1 MADST
6 TDQGSSRPKSRQSI
20 AHMPSAKTAASRDNA
35 TTDIAALQARHTE
48 AKAAKK
54 KSRGKSLG
62 PGGLEALKESTGNA
76 TKVKRP
82 YLVAKAHFVDFRQ
95 TTTPFQIKSILKP
108 SIPLTPPK
116 AIPSFDE
123 LRKRSTGKDR
133 PQAKSNPEELLID
146 FSTPGPGGQDGGA
159 VSMSGAENVADPFSP
174 IVRRSPRKTDGA
186 SGSAEVLERQ
196 QEEERKRL
204 AEKEAIL
211 ERRAARRKSLAN
223 RRVSFA
229 PEATLHTWSVMELAE
244 DSTTSSASNSTR
256 RQSSMTAAQSPIKSI
271 GSPETANASST
282 PAELTGELLVK
293 ESPAKQ
299 SNVSQKK
306 RRRRSSGLAEPMLDD
321 VEESMYSSSP
331 SGDVTTDSSPVR
343 VEEGIESSDE
353 SDTDGDTAMSLED
366 GTSHTV
372 ASEDSGSSTPSS
384 LEERLR
390 QAADQAGTRGIE
402 YDEHGEDFPMEMVT
416 GTVTNAFQNWAQGRA
431 HEIAND
437 EMLDPENLDP
447 YAASLPAK
455 QENDVEI
462 EDESDDQSGEMSMD
476 VTSAVGGIVTGR
488 SPSKTCSRSPVA
500 RRRSSIRRR
509 RSSGNESTF
518 DETMDFTVM
527 QGGIISAEAEQT
539 VNSRV
544 SDEDIS
550 MEFTHAAGGV
560 LSGAVAGYSMV
571 SEHTEE
577 NLAMDMTTAVGGILP
592 PIEEQTEPQTDV
604 EEQTVAMDMTRA
616 VGGILPNNRVTRQS
630 PRNATFTSPRRLPAE
645 ETKPKSPPKT
655 HQHRTSIASE
665 TGSPSLALKPRLSGR
680 SQRSAAKAVAA
691 PLPEQQ
697 NSTPVKSQM
706 RTQQGTPSKQVTPL
720 PPRAE
725 TPNKTPSSANVSHRT
740 ASPKK
745 LFKAEIKARTSPASA
760 KRNALFSPGK
770 QTPSVILKAPKPQI
784 GRRRSSGIGIDKDGI
799 GSPRVTELLNRRSS
813 IGDAAPQF
821 KLVSIEPT
829 MLHSE
834 DPQQLVQEVE
844 AERAEE
850 QRRESGRFI
859 MEQEADEP
867 QDENL
872 TLQLKDMIESMTPQK
887 PKSGKLKGR
896 KSLAVGGA
904 KGLLGKR
911 PAELD
916 MDDDDEADSTPK
928 RLRVVSREGSPVKK
942 VHLPKPPSKDETTGR
957 LGTKLQKSLQ
967 EMTDN
972 DNATPNLGAASPSK
986 NVVAL
991 SPATTKRFKDI
1002 KVNDEAR
1009 PESFEDKLDNV
1020 VGAIDISTVQMEEG
1034 SARGEEAKISLQQF
1048 LNMTNIHFIELS
1060 TTKRRHT
1067 IAQSTPAAGSQTNR
1081 DGSDTADNF
1090 VAAATTLPLLELY
1103 QHATRELKSYISAGR
1118 KIIRSI
1124 EAETLADQP
1133 PLFREY
1139 IDARPD
1145 VKIVM
1150 DNQFRNGKANA
1161 RLQSKEGWYQWRAQL
1176 VEGLKNG
1183 LEGIDQGMQADLQLL
1198 QQQQLMLDSVLPQL
1212 NQERID
1218 LECQRASL
1226 QQSLEELDSVH
1237 HESLTNC
1244 RRELQNADEYC
1255 LQRSTLL
1262 ESLREQMREKE
1273 EALLAAAEL
1282 KSEMKDQITEADRVR
1297 EENKGWPVA
1306 DVLSLRSKVDAIE
1319 KQTGWRLITAE
1330 EDIDGPTES
1339 GPALTMIYKD
1349 HLRLFFYPQA
1359 FQYKASDAPRRRSGR
1374 RSASTSGPN
1383 APISLTYAPADLEDS
1398 DANPSE
1404 PPTEK
1409 RFFLQLV
1416 RSQLHAYAMM
1426 PKRSVSPRTM
1436 LSTVSQGWDLACKI
1450 SEELRLLNLVGIA
1463 TVSILSDEK
1472 LGVKLMLIT
1481 PEHGRIDI
1489 EFAITVA
1496 VLNDGDIV
1504 ASTSVTAHAVYGRS
1518 VELLSGGKGRKVQ
1531 HALGREAESRVL
1543 GEGAF
1548 VGAIHGLEEWLCG
1561 QDKVRQETKK
1571 EEVMIAS
1578 VPKPVDSP
1586 KTTAGPS
1593 TLAPASAPAAPKRS
1607 PLAPK
1612 RTNPLQKK
1620 ALPVPKQRLEKI
1632 NPQPL
1637 FQHHQDQHHPSS
1649 EKENFKQSL
1658 SISGKVSSH
1667 HPLHRSQPEEKGTVD
1682 ATAGWEQIV
1691 PRAAIPPE
1699 MQEAMM
1705 HTTPIKR
1712 VGALRRSPI

>member
-6 TDQGSSRPKSRQSI
+6 TDRRSSRPKSRQSI
-20 AHMPSAKTAASRDNA
+20 AHMPSAKTYASRDNA

-76 TKVKRP
+76 TK
-82 YLVAKAHFVDFRQ
+82 

-146 FSTPGPGGQDGGA
+146 FSTPGPSGQDAGA
-159 VSMSGAENVADPFSP
+159 VLMSGAENVADPFSP
-174 IVRRSPRKTDGA
+174 MARRSPRKIDGVG
-186 SGSAEVLERQ
+186 GSAEALERE
-196 QEEERKRL
+196 QEQERKRL

-271 GSPETANASST
+271 GSPETANVPLI
-282 PAELTGELLVK
+282 PAEQTAELLVK

-299 SNVSQKK
+299 KDVHQKK

-331 SGDVTTDSSPVR
+331 SGDVTTNSSPVR

-402 YDEHGEDFPMEMVT
+402 YDEYGEDFPMEMVT

-447 YAASLPAK
+447 HEDLLPAR

-476 VTSAVGGIVTGR
+476 VTSAVGGIVTSR

-500 RRRSSIRRR
+500 RRRSTIRRR

-527 QGGIISAEAEQT
+527 QGGIISAEAEPT

-560 LSGAVAGYSMV
+560 LSGAVTGYSMV
-571 SEHTEE
+571 SEQTEE

-616 VGGILPNNRVTRQS
+616 VGGIFPDNNRVTRQS
-630 PRNATFTSPRRLPAE
+630 PRNATLTSPRRLPAE

-655 HQHRTSIASE
+655 HQHRTSTASE
-665 TGSPSLALKPRLSGR
+665 TGSPSIALKPRLSGR
-680 SQRSAAKAVAA
+680 SQRSAAKTVAA
-691 PLPEQQ
+691 PQTEQQ

-706 RTQQGTPSKQVTPL
+706 RTQQGTPSKQITPL

-725 TPNKTPSSANVSHRT
+725 TPNKTPSSASVSHRS

-760 KRNALFSPGK
+760 KRNALFSPGN

-799 GSPRVTELLNRRSS
+799 GSPRVTELLDRRSS

-834 DPQQLVQEVE
+834 DPQQLVQKVE
-844 AERAEE
+844 AERAQE

-967 EMTDN
+967 EMADN

-986 NVVAL
+986 SAVAP

-1020 VGAIDISTVQMEEG
+1020 VGALDISTVQMEEG
-1034 SARGEEAKISLQQF
+1034 SARGGEDKISLQQF

-1067 IAQSTPAAGSQTNR
+1067 MAQSVQAAGSQTNM

-1139 IDARPD
+1139 VDARPD

-1183 LEGIDQGMQADLQLL
+1183 LEGIDQGMRADLQLL
-1198 QQQQLMLDSVLPQL
+1198 QQQQLILDSVLPRL
-1212 NQERID
+1212 NQERIE
-1218 LECQRASL
+1218 LEYQKASL

-1262 ESLREQMREKE
+1262 DSLREQMREKE

-1282 KSEMKDQITEADRVR
+1282 KTEMKDQIAEADRVR

-1319 KQTGWRLITAE
+1319 KQTGWRLMTAE
-1330 EDIDGPTES
+1330 EEVDQPTDY
-1339 GPALTMIYKD
+1339 GPALTMMYKD

-1383 APISLTYAPADLEDS
+1383 APISLTYAPADEEDS
-1398 DANPSE
+1398 DAKQSE

-1416 RSQLHAYAMM
+1416 RSQLHAFAMM
-1426 PKRSVSPRTM
+1426 PKRSVSSKTM

-1472 LGVKLMLIT
+1472 LGVKVMLIT
-1481 PEHGRIDI
+1481 LEHGRIDI

-1496 VLNDGDIV
+1496 ILNDGDIV

-1531 HALGREAESRVL
+1531 HALGKEAESRVL

-1548 VGAIHGLEEWLCG
+1548 VSAIHGLQEWLCR

-1571 EEVMIAS
+1571 EETTIAS
-1578 VPKPVDSP
+1578 VPQPVFSTDSS
-1586 KTTAGPS
+1586 KTTTVPS
-1593 TLAPASAPAAPKRS
+1593 TLAPASTPVAPKRS

-1620 ALPVPKQRLEKI
+1620 ALPVPKQRLEKV

-1637 FQHHQDQHHPSS
+1637 FQHHQNQHHPSS
-1649 EKENFKQSL
+1649 EKENFNPSL

-1667 HPLHRSQPEEKGTVD
+1667 HPLPRSQLEEKGTVD
-1682 ATAGWEQIV
+1682 AAAAWEQTV

>member
-6 TDQGSSRPKSRQSI
+6 TDQRSSRPKARQSI
-20 AHMPSAKTAASRDNA
+20 AHVPSAKTHSSRDNA

-48 AKAAKK
+48 ARAAKK

-76 TKVKRP
+76 TKP
-82 YLVAKAHFVDFRQ
+82 
-95 TTTPFQIKSILKP
+95 TTPFQIKSILKP

-123 LRKRSTGKDR
+123 LRKRSTGKDKA
-133 PQAKSNPEELLID
+133 QTKNNAEELLID
-146 FSTPGPGGQDGGA
+146 FSTPGPSGQNAGA
-159 VSMSGAENVADPFSP
+159 VAMSGTENVADPFSP
-174 IVRRSPRKTDGA
+174 MARRSPRKAEGA
-186 SGSAEVLERQ
+186 GGSAEARERE
-196 QEEERKRL
+196 QEEERKRK

-256 RQSSMTAAQSPIKSI
+256 RQSSMTAQSPVKSI
-271 GSPETANASST
+271 PSPE
-282 PAELTGELLVK
+282 PADAPSAPAGQIEELLVK

-299 SNVSQKK
+299 RGGRQRK
-306 RRRRSSGLAEPMLDD
+306 RSRRSSGLAEPTLDA
-321 VEESMYSSSP
+321 EELTYSSSP
-331 SGDVTTDSSPVR
+331 SGDVTTNSSPVNY
-343 VEEGIESSDE
+343 EEGIESSDE

-366 GTSHTV
+366 ATSHTV

-390 QAADQAGTRGIE
+390 QAAEQAGTRGIE
-402 YDEHGEDFPMEMVT
+402 YDEHGEDSLMEIVT

-431 HEIAND
+431 HGIQSNEMD
-437 EMLDPENLDP
+437 E
-447 YAASLPAK
+447 
-455 QENDVEI
+455 QENQITYIRPPPITHDNDAEMD
-462 EDESDDQSGEMSMD
+462 DEGGDQSGEMSMD
-476 VTSAVGGIVTGR
+476 VTSAVGGIVTSR
-488 SPSKTCSRSPVA
+488 SPSKKGSKSPLS
-500 RRRSSIRRR
+500 RRRSSMRHR
-509 RSSGNESTF
+509 RSSGNESVF
-518 DETMDFTVM
+518 DETMDFTAIR
-527 QGGIISAEAEQT
+527 GGIISAGIEET

-550 MEFTHAAGGV
+550 MEFTQVAGGV
-560 LSGAVAGYSMV
+560 LSGASSRYSIG
-571 SEHTEE
+571 STQSDE
-577 NLAMDMTTAVGGILP
+577 NETMDMTTAAGRILP

-604 EEQTVAMDMTRA
+604 EEQTVTMDMTRA
-616 VGGILPNNRVTRQS
+616 VGGILVKHGFQTTRQS
-630 PRNATFTSPRRLPAE
+630 PEDTMLSSPQHVPLDQI
-645 ETKPKSPPKT
+645 TPKSPPKS

-665 TGSPSLALKPRLSGR
+665 TGSPSIALKPRLSGR
-680 SQRSAAKAVAA
+680 SQRSATKTAA
-691 PLPEQQ
+691 TPQTTQQ
-697 NSTPVKSQM
+697 HSTPVKSQT
-706 RTQQGTPSKQVTPL
+706 RKQQGTPSKQITPL
-720 PPRAE
+720 PTRAE
-725 TPNKTPSSANVSHRT
+725 SPNKTPLSANVSHRS

-745 LFKAEIKARTSPASA
+745 LFKAEIKARASPASA
-760 KRNALFSPGK
+760 KRNALFSPGN
-770 QTPSVILKAPKPQI
+770 QTPSVVLKAPKSHL

-799 GSPRVTELLNRRSS
+799 GSPRVTELLDRRSS

-821 KLVSIEPT
+821 KLASIEPT
-829 MLHSE
+829 TLRCE
-834 DPQQLVQEVE
+834 DPQEVAREVE

-850 QRRESGRFI
+850 QRRESGRFV

-867 QDENL
+867 QDENV

-916 MDDDDEADSTPK
+916 MDDDDDGDSTPK
-928 RLRVVSREGSPVKK
+928 RLRAVSREGSPVKK
-942 VHLPKPPSKDETTGR
+942 VHLPKPPTKDETTGR
-957 LGTKLQKSLQ
+957 FSTRLQKSLQ
-967 EMTDN
+967 EMADSA
-972 DNATPNLGAASPSK
+972 NATPSLGPASPTK
-986 NVVAL
+986 HTIAP
-991 SPATTKRFKDI
+991 SPGTTRRFKDV

-1034 SARGEEAKISLQQF
+1034 SARSEEDKISLQQF

-1067 IAQSTPAAGSQTNR
+1067 MAQSMPASGSQADVDASN
-1081 DGSDTADNF
+1081 TADNF

-1139 IDARPD
+1139 VDARPD
-1145 VKIVM
+1145 VKVVM

-1183 LEGIDQGMQADLQLL
+1183 LEGIGHGIQADLQLL
-1198 QQQQLMLDSVLPQL
+1198 QQQQQILDSVLPRL
-1212 NQERID
+1212 NQERTD
-1218 LECQRASL
+1218 LENRKASL

-1244 RRELQNADEYC
+1244 RRELQNADKYC
-1255 LQRSTLL
+1255 LQRSALL
-1262 ESLREQMREKE
+1262 DSLHEQMREKE

-1282 KSEMKDQITEADRVR
+1282 KTEMNDQIAEADRVR
-1297 EENKGWPVA
+1297 EESKGWPVA
-1306 DVLSLRSKVDAIE
+1306 DVLDLRSRVNAIE
-1319 KQTGWRLITAE
+1319 KQTGWRLIAVE
-1330 EDIDGPTES
+1330 EEMDEPTDF
-1339 GPALTMIYKD
+1339 GPALTMMYKD
-1349 HLRLFFYPQA
+1349 DLRLFFYPQA
-1359 FQYKASDAPRRRSGR
+1359 FQSKASDAPRRRSGR
-1374 RSASTSGPN
+1374 KSASTSGPT
-1383 APISLTYAPADLEDS
+1383 APLSLTYAPTDEEDS
-1398 DANPSE
+1398 DVKPSE

-1416 RSQLHAYAMM
+1416 RSQLHAFAMM
-1426 PKRSVSPRTM
+1426 PKRSVSSRTM

-1450 SEELRLLNLVGIA
+1450 SEELRLLNLVGITTA
-1463 TVSILSDEK
+1463 SILSDEK
-1472 LGVKLMLIT
+1472 LGVKVALIT
-1481 PEHGRIDI
+1481 PKQGRVDV
-1489 EFAITVA
+1489 EFAVTVA
-1496 VLNDGDIV
+1496 ILNDGDIV
-1504 ASTSVTAHAVYGRS
+1504 ASTSVTANAIYGSS

-1531 HALGREAESRVL
+1531 HALGKEAESRSL

-1548 VGAIHGLEEWLCG
+1548 ISAIHGFEEWLRV
-1561 QDKVRQETKK
+1561 QDKARSGTK
-1571 EEVMIAS
+1571 VA
-1578 VPKPVDSP
+1578 V
-1586 KTTAGPS
+1586 TT
-1593 TLAPASAPAAPKRS
+1593 ASAPEPEPEPEPQPVASTVASKPATVPSTSTSTLTSATTPVAPKRS

-1620 ALPVPKQRLEKI
+1620 ALPVPKQRLEKFQ
-1632 NPQPL
+1632 PQAMT
-1637 FQHHQDQHHPSS
+1637 QHQLPHTAA
-1649 EKENFKQSL
+1649 EKENFNPSL
-1658 SISGKVSSH
+1658 SVSGKMTPQKQQQQRQQA
-1667 HPLHRSQPEEKGTVD
+1667 PLEDKRGTD
-1682 ATAGWEQIV
+1682 SAGWEDVI

-1705 HTTPIKR
+1705 HTPIKR